1 MYELDLGKKAT
12 PEKIFL
18 KINQATNSLPEIPN
32 QKTMDSIFTIIRES
46 IEGKILKEDL
56 LSLYAKVG
64 ILNQVSAII
73 FNKMIGQFS
82 PSEIKQ
88 IVEVSINNFKRISQ
102 IQEKSPQLLNKVALN
117 ILAQKDLVLD
127 ELKKLNLDE
136 IV

>member
-1 MYELDLGKKAT
+1 
-12 PEKIFL
+12 
-18 KINQATNSLPEIPN
+18 
-32 QKTMDSIFTIIRES
+32 
-46 IEGKILKEDL
+46 
-56 LSLYAKVG
+56 
-64 ILNQVSAII
+64 
-73 FNKMIGQFS
+73 MIGQFS